1 MLEHEFFNSFIS
13 VYRPY
18 LKLAEPILD
27 KHNIYYGQWL
37 ILRDIAKHQPT
48 TLIDISHRRA
58 IEKPTARKTLK
69 VLIENE
75 LIMVENSLEDKRQK
89 FLSLTAK
96 GNELYGAVCDDI
108 QILLQQSIIDKTEIS
123 NTEMTETVEIMHQI
137 HETLLKE
144 TSKDESNNK

>member
-1 MLEHEFFNSFIS
+1 MLAYEFFNSFIS

-75 LIMVENSLEDKRQK
+75 LIIVENSLEDKRQK
-89 FLSLTAK
+89 FLSLTSK
-96 GNELYGAVCDDI
+96 GTKLYEAVCNDV
-108 QILLQQSIIDKTEIS
+108 QILQQTIVDKTDIS
-123 NTEMTETVEIMHQI
+123 TDQMTAIVNIMNQI

-144 TSKDESNNK
+144 ANDDGSIIE

>member
-1 MLEHEFFNSFIS
+1 MLAHEFFNSFIS

-75 LIMVENSLEDKRQK
+75 LIIVENSLEDKRQK
-89 FLSLTAK
+89 FLSLTVK

-108 QILLQQSIIDKTEIS
+108 QILQQSIIDKTDIS
-123 NTEMTETVEIMHQI
+123 TTQMTETVKTMHQI

-144 TSKDESNNK
+144 ASKNESSIK

>member
-89 FLSLTAK
+89 FLSLTEK
-96 GNELYGAVCDDI
+96 GNELYGTVCDDI
-108 QILLQQSIIDKTEIS
+108 QILQQSIIKKTEIS
-123 NTEMTETVEIMHQI
+123 NTEMTETVKIMHQI

>member
-96 GNELYGAVCDDI
+96 GNELYGKVCDDI
-108 QILLQQSIIDKTEIS
+108 QILQQSIIKKTEIS
-123 NTEMTETVEIMHQI
+123 NTEMTETVKIMHQI

-144 TSKDESNNK
+144 TSKNESNNK